1 MGVFLGKCQ
10 ITILHFPIPDKR
22 INKSTHKRST
32 YFRHEHSV
40 VPGLVFAV
48 AFLGETL
55 SLKVLLGAALI
66 IAGTLVL
73 VN

>member
-1 MGVFLGKCQ
+1 V
-10 ITILHFPIPDKR
+10 DKL
-22 INKSTHKRST
+22 
-32 YFRHEHSV
+32 SV
-40 VPGLVFAV
+40 ALVLVFAV

-55 SLKVLLGAALI
+55 SLKVILGAALI